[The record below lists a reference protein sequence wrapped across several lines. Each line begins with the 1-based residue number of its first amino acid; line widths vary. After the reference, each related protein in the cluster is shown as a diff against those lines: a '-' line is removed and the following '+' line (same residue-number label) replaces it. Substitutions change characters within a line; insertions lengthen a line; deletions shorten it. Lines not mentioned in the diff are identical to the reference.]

1 MKIFEHS
8 QNKILAAGIFK
19 RALKHAGDVSSEVNF
34 LCITQVAIT
43 ILYYKL
49 TQGNIK
55 PGSGCQQLP
64 YRRAACRQPENAET
78 NQSTSS
84 PAIIYEG
91 ARKQHKTQSCVKHGK
106 EAG

>member
-1 MKIFEHS
+1 MVALRNVRAPQILPSMKIFEHS

-55 PGSGCQQLP
+55 PGSGC
-64 YRRAACRQPENAET
+64 
-78 NQSTSS
+78 
-84 PAIIYEG
+84 
-91 ARKQHKTQSCVKHGK
+91 
-106 EAG
+106 